1 MNGIS
6 ALLAERS
13 VGEMRLRFGSGG
25 VVDYRESGASKLR
38 IPRGSDEAILIN
50 TSGGMAGGDKI
61 EISLAVEKNARLALS
76 GQASERVY
84 RSLGPP
90 AEISCRFEVAKNAA
104 LHWLPQETILFEG
117 SHFTRSIEAQLAV
130 GSELL
135 IVESFVL
142 GRAAMGEVIAHSEI
156 TDNWNIHCDGKLI
169 HAERFKLGPSLPR
182 GPAGIA
188 GAQVFATIL
197 LISPDIEARVPAIT
211 AAIAEIGAVSC
222 WNGKL
227 VARLAAEDGLKL
239 KKALARAIA
248 AATGGKGVP
257 RVWAL

>member
-1 MNGIS
+1 
-6 ALLAERS
+6 
-13 VGEMRLRFGSGG
+13 MRLRFGTTG

-61 EISLAVEKNARLALS
+61 EISLAVEKNARLGLS

-90 AEISCRFEVAKNAA
+90 AEISCQFEVAENAT

-117 SHFTRSIEAQLAV
+117 SRLTRSIEAQLAA

-142 GRAAMGEVIAHSEI
+142 GRAAMGEVITRCEI
-156 TDNWNIHCDGKLI
+156 ADNWNIHCGGKLV

-182 GPAGIA
+182 GSAGLA
-188 GAQVFATIL
+188 GAQAFATVL
-197 LISPDIEARVPAIT
+197 LISPEIEARVPAIT

-239 KKALARAIA
+239 KKALAKAIA

>member
-13 VGEMRLRFGSGG
+13 VGEMRLRFGTSG
-25 VVDYRESGASKLR
+25 VIDYRESGASKLR

-50 TSGGMAGGDKI
+50 TSGGLAGGDKI
-61 EISLAVEKNARLALS
+61 EIELAVEQNARLALS

-90 AEISCRFEVAKNAA
+90 AEISCQFEVAESAA

-117 SHFTRSIEAQLAV
+117 SHITRSIEAQLAA

-142 GRAAMGEVIAHSEI
+142 GRVAMGEVVTRCDIA
-156 TDNWNIHCDGKLI
+156 DNWNIHCAGKLV

-182 GPAGIA
+182 GPAGLA
-188 GAQVFATIL
+188 GARAFATIL
-197 LISPDIEARVPAIT
+197 LISPDVEMRAPVIAT
-211 AAIAEIGAVSC
+211 AIAEIGAVSC

-239 KKALARAIA
+239 KKALAKAIA

>member
-1 MNGIS
+1 
-6 ALLAERS
+6 
-13 VGEMRLRFGSGG
+13 MRLRFGKSG
-25 VVDYRESGASKLR
+25 VMDYRESGASKLR

-50 TSGGMAGGDKI
+50 TSGGLAGGDKI
-61 EISLAVEKNARLALS
+61 EISLAVEQNARLALS

-90 AEISCRFEVAKNAA
+90 AEISCQFEVAEHAA

-117 SHFTRSIEAQLAV
+117 GRLTRSIEAQLAL

-135 IVESFVL
+135 VVESFVL
-142 GRAAMGEVIAHSEI
+142 GRAAMGEVVTRCDIA
-156 TDNWNIHCDGKLI
+156 DNWNIHCGGKLV

-182 GPAGIA
+182 SPAGLA
-188 GAQVFATIL
+188 GAQAFSTIL
-197 LISPDIEARVPAIT
+197 LISPDVEMRAPAIST
-211 AAIAEIGAVSC
+211 AVAEIGAVSC

-239 KKALARAIA
+239 KKALARAIV